1 MKKVSTDILRQVIN
15 KDGIKI
21 IKYPKEYGFYAYGE
35 LYTKRD
41 VNKKNVK
48 K

>member
-1 MKKVSTDILRQVIN
+1 MNKVLKGVLRQVIR

-21 IKYPKEYGFYAYGE
+21 IKYPKGYGFYAYGE

-41 VNKKNVK
+41 HFKKKVK